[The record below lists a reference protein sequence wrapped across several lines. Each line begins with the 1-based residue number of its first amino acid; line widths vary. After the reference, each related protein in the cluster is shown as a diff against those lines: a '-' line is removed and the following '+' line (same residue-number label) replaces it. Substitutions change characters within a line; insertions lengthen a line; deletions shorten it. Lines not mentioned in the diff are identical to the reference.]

1 MAILFSFVSIHKAFH
16 EFTKYLNSHE
26 TKFSSDIFGK
36 TCGTVLAKNHD

>member
-16 EFTKYLNSHE
+16 EFTKYLNSHK

-36 TCGTVLAKNHD
+36 TRGTVLAKNHD